1 MPTPTNTV
9 IGVLGGPGCEPPSPV
24 VGGEIQ
30 GTVIGTA
37 MAYGQLQVADPT
49 ELTVGESIKFVL
61 RMTGAGSLSAN
72 LTSPDGTTR
81 PLDWG
86 PEPHAASN
94 YDRPGDEW
102 GMGFS
107 FDAPGCWALNLNR
120 DGGDRATFWM
130 TAQGAP

>member
-9 IGVLGGPGCEPPSPV
+9 IGVLGGPGCEPPSAV
-24 VGGEIQ
+24 VRGEIQ

-37 MAYGQLQVADPT
+37 MAYGQLQVAHPT

-61 RMTGAGSLSAN
+61 RMTGTGRLSAN
-72 LTSPDGTTR
+72 LTSPDGMTR

-86 PEPHAASN
+86 PETHASSN